1 MIDKKVSTVFTF
13 FVNCVNI
20 LIINMKYGHI
30 FSMFSLFSM
39 LMCTHEKVS
48 KPADSNH
55 GDIYNW
61 SLQNSECYHSDKI
74 NKLIPEEKLFDP
86 IILNDADFKSLN
98 AYEHFV
104 HSFYFPEWYYQSCT
118 LFAKDEDIL
127 TKIPANLRNVGEGLV
142 MSKRQKEALIQNRD
156 SSIIL
161 MKKCIE
167 QTGDLSSQFSE
178 MIIRLD
184 AYELIPTI
192 LRAIENQEG
201 LKDPY
206 ILTTLCIMMRFNYLQ
221 FQESA
226 IYEELYP
233 NETMEVENAKPSYNR
248 YIQFTE
254 KNYQTILDFSRNYF
268 EYRTKLGP
276 MFIAISSGQF
286 FLGVE
291 GHAINPFRNVEVA
304 PFHISRFEITNRQFK
319 QFIDNTG
326 YITMAEKRKDA
337 FVFRV
342 GLDEFEWIQDS
353 TANWRFPNGVT
364 EGGIED
370 KMDHPVTCISFIDA
384 EAYCNWANVRLPTFE
399 EWEVASRGGQTEKR
413 YFFGDSIE
421 QVYPYANI
429 WHGKTHL
436 MIYEG
441 EDAVTTAPVGSYLP
455 NNYGIYDMYGNV
467 FEFCTGQPESFKTMQ
482 NVAVSRGGSWWC
494 SISACGF
501 FNSVDIGRV
510 QIDASFSNNGFRV
523 VL

>member
-1 MIDKKVSTVFTF
+1 MKRNFVKYLQWIVLIFVSPLVAQDFVNDTSKIDKSDILNEMYVF
-13 FVNCVNI
+13 
-20 LIINMKYGHI
+20 
-30 FSMFSLFSM
+30 
-39 LMCTHEKVS
+39 
-48 KPADSNH
+48 P
-55 GDIYNW
+55 
-61 SLQNSECYHSDKI
+61 ECYKSDKLI
-74 NKLIPEEKLFDP
+74 KLIPKRNPYEPKV
-86 IILNDADFKSLN
+86 ISDANFKSLN

-104 HSFYFPEWYYQSCT
+104 HAFYYPETYYQSCS
-118 LFAKDEDIL
+118 FFPYPENIS
-127 TKIPANLRNVGEGLV
+127 TKIPMRLPKQGEGLA
-142 MSKRQKEALIQNRD
+142 MSERQTNSLIQHRD
-156 SSIIL
+156 SALLL
-161 MKKCIE
+161 MKNCIE
-167 QTGDLSSQFSE
+167 KTGVVSDEFKKV
-178 MIIRLD
+178 IIRLK
-184 AYELIPTI
+184 ATELIPVLITTI
-192 LRAIENQEG
+192 EKQQEA
-201 LKDPY
+201 KDPY
-206 ILTTLCIMMRFNYLQ
+206 ILTTLCLLMRFGYPP
-221 FQESA
+221 FKSA
-226 IYEELYP
+226 EIYKQLYP
-233 NETMEVENAKPSYNR
+233 VDSIAYLFAKDSYLKYIPFTNA
-248 YIQFTE
+248 
-254 KNYQTILDFSRNYF
+254 NYKSILDLSNAYYAYF
-268 EYRTKLGP
+268 VNHGSE
-276 MFIAISSGQF
+276 FISIVGDTYTVGEF
-286 FLGVE
+286 
-291 GHAINPFRNVEVA
+291 GHGINPQRSIDLNAFQ
-304 PFHISRFEITNRQFK
+304 ISKYEITNSQFK
-319 QFIDNTG
+319 EFVESTG
-326 YITMAEKRKDA
+326 YITSAEKNKNA
-337 FVFRV
+337 LVFRP